1 MTKEQLYD
9 KLEHEFKLIH
19 DNFKYM
25 KLLQTDDEEL
35 GQIARFENILLEG
48 DMVSLVKY
56 WTEDVKDAIKTYCEK
71 RYAETQNNHLKAKYG
86 WGLWTIG
93 GKKNFQLL
101 SKTVDQIL
109 DILETYLKDSDF
121 EHASTFCHYYKRIY
135 PHSLKLGKTERILA
149 LMEKVMLLG
158 TETLKFHALSMVYH
172 QEKEDELIREQWEGY
187 EDKEQVQY
195 LKKMDAHLLA
205 KACLELAEK
214 ETEDLKYGQIVKWAV
229 LFAGNTN
236 DGPMKKEA
244 YEKLGDY
251 KMTHLFPE
259 QEGNLAPPHQND
271 FLLREAMHCYSEAG
285 NKEKLKQA
293 TLAYEANQPKKR
305 YIKFTK
311 TTTIDEV
318 NKKIDEQNKYI
329 TATVEKGT
337 NSIFF
342 HLLGYGGIDVFFPS
356 RKMMPQVK
364 ENGKKMLYQ
373 TMMGAAIEDSFHNS
387 RETTHE
393 KVMTFQIAE
402 NFYRNTS
409 FDVYVCVISSGLRAR
424 TLSIEILKEVMV
436 ELGFGLEVNK
446 TDADGRVIGT
456 SYWDRIEIAMRD
468 FLCLIEDYT
477 ERKEVDWRYC
487 LTFLSTQFE
496 GLLRDVITK
505 LGGTTTRIKKEKDTE
520 LIPLEGLL
528 NSQCLNKV
536 FSEDDLLMF
545 KMAFTKDGYNIRNDV
560 AHGMLL
566 PQEYNSKRAMLVFVS
581 IIRLTKATSYIVGKM

>member
-205 KACLELAEK
+205 KACLELVEK

-409 FDVYVCVISSGLRAR
+409 FDVYVCVISSGLRAG

>member
-9 KLEHEFKLIH
+9 KLEHEFELIH

-56 WTEDVKDAIKTYCEK
+56 WTEDVTDAIKTYCEK
-71 RYAETQNNHLKAKYG
+71 RYVETRNNHLKAKYG
-86 WGLWTIG
+86 WGLWTFG

-109 DILETYLKDSDF
+109 DILETYLKESDF

-135 PHSLKLGKTERILA
+135 PHCLKLGKTEHTLA
-149 LMEKVMLLG
+149 LMEKVMLSG
-158 TETLKFHALSMVYH
+158 NDTLKFHALGMIYH
-172 QEKEDELIREQWEGY
+172 QEKEDELIRERWEGY
-187 EDKEQVQY
+187 ENKEQVQY

-205 KACLELAEK
+205 KACLELVEK
-214 ETEDLKYGQIVKWAV
+214 ETEDLKYGQIVKWVV

-236 DGPMKKEA
+236 DGPMKKDA

-271 FLLREAMHCYSEAG
+271 SLLREAMHCYSEAG
-285 NKEKLKQA
+285 NKEKLEQA
-293 TLAYEANQPKKR
+293 TLAYEANLPKKR

-311 TTTIDEV
+311 TTTIDEI

-337 NSIFF
+337 LSIFF
-342 HLLGYGGIDVFFPS
+342 HLLGYGRIDVFFPS
-356 RKMMPQVK
+356 RQVMPQMK
-364 ENGKKMLYQ
+364 ENSKKLLFQ
-373 TMMGAAIEDSFHNS
+373 TMMGAATEDSFHNS

-393 KVMTFQIAE
+393 KVMTFQIAD

-409 FDVYVCVISSGLRAR
+409 LDVYTYVISRGLRAG
-424 TLSIEILKEVMV
+424 TFSIDILKDAMIEW
-436 ELGFGLEVNK
+436 GFDLEVNK

-456 SYWDRIEIAMRD
+456 SYWDRVEIGMRD
-468 FLCLIEDYT
+468 FLGLIEDYT
-477 ERKEVDWRYC
+477 ERKDVDWRYC
-487 LTFLSTQFE
+487 LIFLSTQFE
-496 GLLRDVITK
+496 GLLRDVISK

-520 LIPLEGLL
+520 LVSLEGLL

-545 KMAFTKDGYNIRNDV
+545 RMAFTKDGYNIRNDV

-566 PQEYNSKRAMLVFVS
+566 PQEYNAMRTMLVFVS